1 MKRTE
6 SQTDILHSFSKTQ
19 IFTIVALELL
29 TVVLSVLYPVLLST
43 SSLHRI
49 VLTREYK
56 AGELSDE
63 DVISNKKFSYID
75 EYETQQRQDVA
86 ASLVLPFYSYSIMQ
100 SIKSD
105 SYATEFVDAFTKLDT
120 NKIEAFFKAID
131 AEDVMQSYIDAYS
144 AIDSTNRKRIL
155 LILRDCVKYFSN
167 RGIFSELE
175 LNNASSQ
182 GYKTIQYEVPINEY
196 SEELQVKDAAIST
209 LLTFNN
215 IYNNYITWLSSYMEA
230 EQFENINLIYNSLNL
245 ILQQNVFYNEQY
257 TTKLQNVARDNVVPI
272 RITLNQG
279 DYILKT
285 DEIIT
290 QSNLRTIDKI
300 NSRGLDVSYS
310 ELIAYLIFALIIVVV
325 VTFVIIVTETT
336 YYRTPL
342 HLITLFAFL
351 DVIIVAQYFL
361 IRYLALNNNNN
372 FAPFLPCF
380 IIPLF
385 YSYITNKQY
394 HGFIAAAGYIYLLV
408 LVPTSTVMWI
418 FYYLIMIGCA
428 LYFLKLGTNR
438 IDVLYQAFYTALSC
452 AVVTIIFHFASGLE
466 FASLATSVIG
476 VVFNVVLSYILVS
489 IILPLYEHWFN
500 IPTKFKLHELSYTDT
515 PVLNRLNQVALGTF
529 NHSKNVAEMA
539 YEGSKSINANAELAR
554 VGALYHDIGKSE
566 HPEYFI
572 ENQQGGHNLH
582 DDLNYTLSAAIIKSH
597 VRLGIEKAK
606 EAELPQ
612 EVIDIIAQHHGDDVI
627 QYFYNEALKAV
638 KENNVDATVSEE
650 DFRYTG
656 ERPNSVEAA
665 IVMLADCVEAAS
677 RTLKKPTS
685 QRYDKLIT
693 NIFVSKINR
702 NQLENSPLTLENLN
716 TIKQAFIH
724 VLLGRDHQRI
734 KYDDEGDKD

>member
-361 IRYLALNNNNN
+361 ISYLALNNNNN

-394 HGFIAAAGYIYLLV
+394 HGFIAAAGYISLLV

>member
-394 HGFIAAAGYIYLLV
+394 HGFIAAAGYISLLV

>member
-1 MKRTE
+1 
-6 SQTDILHSFSKTQ
+6 
-19 IFTIVALELL
+19 
-29 TVVLSVLYPVLLST
+29 
-43 SSLHRI
+43 
-49 VLTREYK
+49 
-56 AGELSDE
+56 
-63 DVISNKKFSYID
+63 
-75 EYETQQRQDVA
+75 
-86 ASLVLPFYSYSIMQ
+86 
-100 SIKSD
+100 
-105 SYATEFVDAFTKLDT
+105 
-120 NKIEAFFKAID
+120 
-131 AEDVMQSYIDAYS
+131 
-144 AIDSTNRKRIL
+144 
-155 LILRDCVKYFSN
+155 
-167 RGIFSELE
+167 
-175 LNNASSQ
+175 
-182 GYKTIQYEVPINEY
+182 
-196 SEELQVKDAAIST
+196 
-209 LLTFNN
+209 
-215 IYNNYITWLSSYMEA
+215 
-230 EQFENINLIYNSLNL
+230 
-245 ILQQNVFYNEQY
+245 
-257 TTKLQNVARDNVVPI
+257 
-272 RITLNQG
+272 
-279 DYILKT
+279 
-285 DEIIT
+285 
-290 QSNLRTIDKI
+290 
-300 NSRGLDVSYS
+300 
-310 ELIAYLIFALIIVVV
+310 
-325 VTFVIIVTETT
+325 
-336 YYRTPL
+336 
-342 HLITLFAFL
+342 
-351 DVIIVAQYFL
+351 
-361 IRYLALNNNNN
+361 
-372 FAPFLPCF
+372 
-380 IIPLF
+380 
-385 YSYITNKQY
+385 
-394 HGFIAAAGYIYLLV
+394 
-408 LVPTSTVMWI
+408 
-418 FYYLIMIGCA
+418 MIGCA

>member
-351 DVIIVAQYFL
+351 
-361 IRYLALNNNNN
+361 
-372 FAPFLPCF
+372 
-380 IIPLF
+380 
-385 YSYITNKQY
+385 
-394 HGFIAAAGYIYLLV
+394 
-408 LVPTSTVMWI
+408 M
-418 FYYLIMIGCA
+418 
-428 LYFLKLGTNR
+428 
-438 IDVLYQAFYTALSC
+438 
-452 AVVTIIFHFASGLE
+452 
-466 FASLATSVIG
+466 
-476 VVFNVVLSYILVS
+476 
-489 IILPLYEHWFN
+489 
-500 IPTKFKLHELSYTDT
+500 
-515 PVLNRLNQVALGTF
+515 
-529 NHSKNVAEMA
+529 
-539 YEGSKSINANAELAR
+539 
-554 VGALYHDIGKSE
+554 
-566 HPEYFI
+566 
-572 ENQQGGHNLH
+572 
-582 DDLNYTLSAAIIKSH
+582 
-597 VRLGIEKAK
+597 
-606 EAELPQ
+606 
-612 EVIDIIAQHHGDDVI
+612 
-627 QYFYNEALKAV
+627 
-638 KENNVDATVSEE
+638 
-650 DFRYTG
+650 
-656 ERPNSVEAA
+656 
-665 IVMLADCVEAAS
+665 
-677 RTLKKPTS
+677 
-685 QRYDKLIT
+685 
-693 NIFVSKINR
+693 
-702 NQLENSPLTLENLN
+702 
-716 TIKQAFIH
+716 
-724 VLLGRDHQRI
+724 
-734 KYDDEGDKD
+734 